1 MALVLRDVH
10 EVLQAPFR
18 SAEILPCTSR
28 ISLVFHQ
35 NVAICQNFEDPVH
48 IRITAYSVFMCAWM
62 PEKLILASVSIYSI
76 YSFTRMCEKGIS
88 RPIYIQSMCRGLG
101 IYQMTFL

>member
-10 EVLQAPFR
+10 EILQAPFR
-18 SAEILPCTSR
+18 SAEILLCSSR

-48 IRITAYSVFMCAWM
+48 IRITAYSVFMCAG
-62 PEKLILASVSIYSI
+62 IAFVSIYSI